1 MGRKKKPETL
11 KKEREK
17 YEKEIEILEKKIKQK
32 QDEIN
37 LDKDIK
43 HKQEIIKEDLMKQL
57 ESQEKFGKHFEDM
70 IDDYI
75 EFVEIKEKLQ
85 YDIKINGIRYQNTSG
100 NGFTTFRP
108 NESITNL
115 TKINTQM
122 LKILQVLN
130 LKEPDDDG
138 GDDGDDLLSRN

>member
-11 KKEREK
+11 KKEVEK
-17 YEKEIEILEKKIKQK
+17 YEKEVEILEQIIKEK
-32 QDEIN
+32 NDEIN
-37 LDKDIK
+37 LNENIK

-57 ESQEKFGKHFEDM
+57 EYQEKFGKHFEDM

-85 YDIKINGIRYQNTSG
+85 YDIKINGIRYKNTSG
-100 NGFTTFRP
+100 NGFTSFKP
-108 NESITNL
+108 NESIKNL
-115 TKINTQM
+115 AMINTQM